1 MGPGT
6 ARPRESASPPRPSR
20 PYSRSLEP
28 PQYLR
33 PTSVR
38 FRAPACGCARPAAR
52 PPLRP
57 RPRPRG
63 SSSPR
68 VAPPPSS
75 VCPELG
81 CSTTR
86 RPLTPGVLALQV
98 NDPDAQLWMVVYM
111 IPAALSLLVGL
122 NPLVTGNF
130 IWKSVSTIHILV
142 CIVWA
147 VSLACHLWLHSQQ
160 NILHEE
166 EGRELFGLVIITVW
180 MSLCHSSSKN
190 PAGGRIQLA
199 TAVVVTLLPFISW
212 IYIYINKEMRSSWPT
227 HCKTVI

>member
-1 MGPGT
+1 M
-6 ARPRESASPPRPSR
+6 
-20 PYSRSLEP
+20 
-28 PQYLR
+28 
-33 PTSVR
+33 
-38 FRAPACGCARPAAR
+38 APAAGRWAPGLWRACNWLMAAFF
-52 PPLRP
+52 
-57 RPRPRG
+57 
-63 SSSPR
+63 
-68 VAPPPSS
+68 A
-75 VCPELG
+75 
-81 CSTTR
+81 
-86 RPLTPGVLALQV
+86 LAALVQV

-122 NPLVTGNF
+122 NPLVTGAVSPDGSFFRVMKTSGWAFKVLRGLGIKTSGSQVGGEHSCPLDAQAPGNF

>member
-1 MGPGT
+1 M
-6 ARPRESASPPRPSR
+6 
-20 PYSRSLEP
+20 
-28 PQYLR
+28 
-33 PTSVR
+33 
-38 FRAPACGCARPAAR
+38 APAAGRWAPGLWRACNWLMAAFF
-52 PPLRP
+52 
-57 RPRPRG
+57 
-63 SSSPR
+63 
-68 VAPPPSS
+68 A
-75 VCPELG
+75 
-81 CSTTR
+81 
-86 RPLTPGVLALQV
+86 LAALVQV
-98 NDPDAQLWMVVYM
+98 NDPDAQLWMVSRRRFRRQEPRARTKHTALSISPASLPCVVYM

-166 EGRELFGLVIITVW
+166 EGR
-180 MSLCHSSSKN
+180 N

-199 TAVVVTLLPFISW
+199 TAVVITLLPFISW

>member
-1 MGPGT
+1 M
-6 ARPRESASPPRPSR
+6 
-20 PYSRSLEP
+20 
-28 PQYLR
+28 
-33 PTSVR
+33 
-38 FRAPACGCARPAAR
+38 APAAGRWAPGLWRACNWLMAAFF
-52 PPLRP
+52 
-57 RPRPRG
+57 
-63 SSSPR
+63 
-68 VAPPPSS
+68 A
-75 VCPELG
+75 
-81 CSTTR
+81 
-86 RPLTPGVLALQV
+86 LAALVQV